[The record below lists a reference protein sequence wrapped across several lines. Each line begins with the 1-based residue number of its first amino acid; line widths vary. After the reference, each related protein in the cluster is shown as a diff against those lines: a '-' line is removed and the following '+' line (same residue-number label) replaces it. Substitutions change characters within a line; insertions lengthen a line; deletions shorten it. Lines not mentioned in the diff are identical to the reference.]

1 MRKKRYP
8 VLKIIFYIFFA
19 ALLIITAVYSVIDM
33 RSEYLLAYESGEGI
47 ELALLPIVAVF
58 WGVIIISEIS
68 LFISIAFILRD
79 FCAQRWFLAVYYIVL
94 AQLSLVALYLMVLYR
109 YGNIS
114 NKGSDIALIAL
125 AAAIIMHIAGAIVR
139 IVNWCKKIT

>member
-1 MRKKRYP
+1 MINES
-8 VLKIIFYIFFA
+8 VQKIVHILFA
-19 ALLIITAVYSVIDM
+19 VLLIMTVAWSIIDIH
-33 RSEYLLAYESGEGI
+33 SEYSIAAKSGEGI